1 MFAAMMIVMY
11 LSFKNV
17 TDFSM
22 LVFGNIVFAV
32 SGSLTYVWWR
42 VDSGTELRFVSTF
55 LMLFFGYPFMGPANR
70 SAYNHAIHNR
80 PELANKVGVLNG
92 LYVQAFT
99 IGGVIFPVFISKYVL
114 REPSDVNL
122 SSPHEMTPLAL
133 LIPICSLLII
143 VGLLYEE
150 FIFGK
155 NELGLLRAKPEVEKG
170 AVDET
175 SKLVDKKDRRLSSI
189 AEINQ
194 TFSRVNEVNRRLS
207 TSTVD
212 GISGINGMCN
222 PCDTAW
228 ERKVR
233 DELIADQKEWDEIAK
248 DIELMDESVGR
259 TY

>member
-1 MFAAMMIVMY
+1 MMIVMH

-22 LVFGNIVFAV
+22 LVFGNIVFAI
-32 SGSLTYVWWR
+32 SGSLTYLWWR
-42 VDSGTELRFVSTF
+42 VDTGTELRFAFTF
-55 LMLFFGYPFMGPANR
+55 LMLFFGYPFLGPANR
-70 SAYNHAIHNR
+70 SAYNHAIHKR
-80 PELANKVGVLNG
+80 PELASKVGVLTG
-92 LYVQAFT
+92 LYVQAMT
-99 IGGVIFPVFISKYVL
+99 VGGIIFPVLISKYVL

-133 LIPICSLLII
+133 LVPICSLLII

-150 FIFGK
+150 FILGK
-155 NELGLLRAKPEVEKG
+155 NELGLLPAKPEAEKG
-170 AVDET
+170 AIDET
-175 SKLVDKKDRRLSSI
+175 SKLVDKQGRRRSSI

-212 GISGINGMCN
+212 GVSGINGMCN

-233 DELIADQKEWDEIAK
+233 EELIADQKEWDEITK